1 MTSKVQ
7 NMKTEHY
14 IKYNRSRKSQN
25 YYINCVDKKGGSNGE
40 LYYILIVLFTGF
52 VPKSRVTFHGG

>member
-40 LYYILIVLFTGF
+40 LYYSIT
-52 VPKSRVTFHGG
+52 